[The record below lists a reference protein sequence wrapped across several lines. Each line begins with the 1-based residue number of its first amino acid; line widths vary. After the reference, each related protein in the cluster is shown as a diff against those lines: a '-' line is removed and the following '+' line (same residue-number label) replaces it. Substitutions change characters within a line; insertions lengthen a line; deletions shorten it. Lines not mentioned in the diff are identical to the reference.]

1 MLKEHPLPL
10 LNQQIALEDLNFLL
24 TSYLTREDN
33 IFHIKLLITQIIESS
48 KTGNNEN
55 IPIDMKS
62 VIFQFQNNE
71 KCRQN
76 YENEILKRLKNLK
89 CQVQHQKIII
99 YKLTSKILKI
109 NATYFSKM
117 QFYFPKLAELMTV
130 EQGEF

>member
-1 MLKEHPLPL
+1 MISLIKEKYMLKEHPLPL

-62 VIFQFQNNE
+62 VIF
-71 KCRQN
+71 
-76 YENEILKRLKNLK
+76 
-89 CQVQHQKIII
+89 
-99 YKLTSKILKI
+99 
-109 NATYFSKM
+109 
-117 QFYFPKLAELMTV
+117 
-130 EQGEF
+130 